1 MRINHSLGRKRGV
14 SRDLSTR
21 YNMKNVMMK
30 IKENKKTLG
39 LALVLTI
46 LIMLV
51 LVVISVLFVKKDL
64 NEYKIKNENIYMYF
78 GEEKFEFNTDVVLD
92 KDNNITSLKANNKKI
107 DLYSE
112 PVYIKNKK
120 KVIFP
125 KSMNVVFPKS
135 SFKQYKINY
144 YTVLTKDNEDYK
156 LTNKNLNYRISTSFL
171 YDGNDLYFF
180 ITKGTVSFSN
190 QSINISPMSYVNYS
204 YGNGE
209 LYIYNYDEDKV
220 YYYPRM
226 IDGDVIF
233 KNDAF
238 ELNISSDSVKNGTKN
253 KLLRKNINDLDR
265 LK

>member
-1 MRINHSLGRKRGV
+1 
-14 SRDLSTR
+14 
-21 YNMKNVMMK
+21 MKNMIIK

-39 LALVLTI
+39 LALMLTI
-46 LIMLV
+46 LIMLL
-51 LVVISVLFVKKDL
+51 LVVISLLLAQKNL
-64 NEYKIKNENIYMYF
+64 NEYKIRNENIYIYF
-78 GEEKFEFNTDVVLD
+78 GEEKFEFNSDVILD
-92 KDNNITSLKANNKKI
+92 KDNNISSLKTDNKKLN
-107 DLYSE
+107 LYSE
-112 PVYIKNKK
+112 PVYIKDKK

-156 LTNKNLNYRISTSFL
+156 LTNKNLDYRISNSFL

-180 ITKGTVSFSN
+180 ITKGTVTFSN
-190 QSINISPMSYVNYS
+190 QSIDISPMSYVNYS

-220 YYYPRM
+220 YYYPAM

-233 KNDAF
+233 KNDDF
-238 ELNISSDSVKNGTKN
+238 ELNISSDSVKSGTKN
-253 KLLRKNINDLDR
+253 KLLRKNIDDLGR

>member
-1 MRINHSLGRKRGV
+1 
-14 SRDLSTR
+14 
-21 YNMKNVMMK
+21 MKNMIIK

-39 LALVLTI
+39 LALMLTI
-46 LIMLV
+46 LIMLL
-51 LVVISVLFVKKDL
+51 LVVISLLLAKKNL
-64 NEYKIKNENIYMYF
+64 NEYKIRNENIYMYF
-78 GEEKFEFNTDVVLD
+78 GEKKFEFNSDVILD
-92 KDNNITSLKANNKKI
+92 KDNNITSLKTNNKKLN
-107 DLYSE
+107 LYSE

-156 LTNKNLNYRISTSFL
+156 LTNKNLDYRISNSFL

-180 ITKGTVSFSN
+180 ITKGTVTFSN
-190 QSINISPMSYVNYS
+190 QSIDISPMSYVNYS

-220 YYYPRM
+220 YYYPAM

-233 KNDAF
+233 KNDDF
-238 ELNISSDSVKNGTKN
+238 ELNISSDSVKSGTKN
-253 KLLRKNINDLDR
+253 KLLRKNIDDLGR

>member
-1 MRINHSLGRKRGV
+1 
-14 SRDLSTR
+14 
-21 YNMKNVMMK
+21 MKNMIMK

-39 LALVLTI
+39 LALMLTI
-46 LIMLV
+46 LIMLI
-51 LVVISVLFVKKDL
+51 LVVISLFLAKKDL
-64 NEYKIKNENIYMYF
+64 NEYKIRNEDIYMYF
-78 GEEKFEFNTDVVLD
+78 GEKKFEFNSDVILD
-92 KDNNITSLKANNKKI
+92 KDNNITSLKTDNKKLN
-107 DLYSE
+107 LYSE

-156 LTNKNLNYRISTSFL
+156 LTNKNLNYRISNSFL

-180 ITKGTVSFSN
+180 ITQGTVTFSN
-190 QSINISPMSYVNYS
+190 QSIDISPMSYVSYS

-209 LYIYNYDEDKV
+209 LYIYNYTEDKV
-220 YYYPRM
+220 YYYPAM

-233 KNDAF
+233 KNEDF
-238 ELNISSDSVKNGTKN
+238 ELNISLDSVKSSTKN
-253 KLLRKNINDLDR
+253 KLLRKNVDDLNR

>member
-1 MRINHSLGRKRGV
+1 
-14 SRDLSTR
+14 
-21 YNMKNVMMK
+21 MK

-39 LALVLTI
+39 LALMLTI
-46 LIMLV
+46 LIMLI
-51 LVVISVLFVKKDL
+51 LVVISLFLAKKDL
-64 NEYKIKNENIYMYF
+64 NEYKIRNEDIYMYF
-78 GEEKFEFNTDVVLD
+78 GEKKFEFNSDVILD
-92 KDNNITSLKANNKKI
+92 KDNNITSLKTDNKKLN
-107 DLYSE
+107 LYSE

-156 LTNKNLNYRISTSFL
+156 LTNKNLNYRISNSFL

-180 ITKGTVSFSN
+180 ITQGTVTFSN
-190 QSINISPMSYVNYS
+190 QSIDISPMSYVSYS

-209 LYIYNYDEDKV
+209 LYIYNYTEDKV
-220 YYYPRM
+220 YYYPAM

-233 KNDAF
+233 KNEDF
-238 ELNISSDSVKNGTKN
+238 ELNISLDSVKSSTKN
-253 KLLRKNINDLDR
+253 KLLRKNVDDLNR

>member
-1 MRINHSLGRKRGV
+1 
-14 SRDLSTR
+14 
-21 YNMKNVMMK
+21 MKNIITR
-30 IKENKKTLG
+30 IKENKKILG
-39 LALVLTI
+39 LALAITI

-51 LVVISVLFVKKDL
+51 LVVASVLFAKKGL
-64 NEYKIKNENIYMYF
+64 NEYKIKNENIYIYF
-78 GEEKFEFNTDVVLD
+78 GEEKFEFNSDVILD
-92 KDNNITSLKANNKKI
+92 KDNNVTSLKSNDKKLN
-107 DLYSE
+107 LYSE

-156 LTNKNLNYRISTSFL
+156 LTNKNLDYRISNSFL

-180 ITKGTVSFSN
+180 ITKGTVTFSN
-190 QSINISPMSYVNYS
+190 QSIDISPMSYVNYS

-220 YYYPRM
+220 YYYPAM

-233 KNDAF
+233 KNDDF
-238 ELNISSDSVKNGTKN
+238 ELNISSDSVKSGTKN
-253 KLLRKNINDLDR
+253 KLLRKNIDDLDR

>member
-1 MRINHSLGRKRGV
+1 
-14 SRDLSTR
+14 
-21 YNMKNVMMK
+21 MKNMIMK

-39 LALVLTI
+39 LALMLTI
-46 LIMLV
+46 LIMLI
-51 LVVISVLFVKKDL
+51 LVVISLFLAKKDL
-64 NEYKIKNENIYMYF
+64 NEYKIRNADIYMYF
-78 GEEKFEFNTDVVLD
+78 GEKKFEFNSDVILD
-92 KDNNITSLKANNKKI
+92 KDNNITSLKTDNKKLN
-107 DLYSE
+107 LYSE

-156 LTNKNLNYRISTSFL
+156 LTNKNLNYRISNSFL

-180 ITKGTVSFSN
+180 ITQGTVTFSN
-190 QSINISPMSYVNYS
+190 QSIDISPMSYVSYS

-209 LYIYNYDEDKV
+209 LYIYNYTEDKV
-220 YYYPRM
+220 YYYPAM

-233 KNDAF
+233 KNEDF
-238 ELNISSDSVKNGTKN
+238 ELNISLDSVKSSTKN
-253 KLLRKNINDLDR
+253 KLLRKNVDDLNR

>member
-1 MRINHSLGRKRGV
+1 
-14 SRDLSTR
+14 
-21 YNMKNVMMK
+21 MKNMIIK

-39 LALVLTI
+39 LALMLTV
-46 LIMLV
+46 LIMLL
-51 LVVISVLFVKKDL
+51 LVVISLFLAKKNL

-78 GEEKFEFNTDVVLD
+78 GEKKFEFNSDVILD
-92 KDNNITSLKANNKKI
+92 KNNNITSLKTDDKKLN
-107 DLYSE
+107 LYSE

-120 KVIFP
+120 KIIFP

-144 YTVLTKDNEDYK
+144 YTVLTKDDEDYK
-156 LTNKNLNYRISTSFL
+156 LTNKNLDYRISNSFL

-180 ITKGTVSFSN
+180 ITKGTVTFSN
-190 QSINISPMSYVNYS
+190 QSIDISPMSYVNYS

-220 YYYPRM
+220 YYYPAM

-233 KNDAF
+233 KNDDF
-238 ELNISSDSVKNGTKN
+238 ELNISSDSVKSGTKN
-253 KLLRKNINDLDR
+253 KLLRKNIDDLGR

>member
-1 MRINHSLGRKRGV
+1 
-14 SRDLSTR
+14 
-21 YNMKNVMMK
+21 MKNMIIK

-39 LALVLTI
+39 LALMLTV
-46 LIMLV
+46 LIMLL
-51 LVVISVLFVKKDL
+51 LVVISLFLAKKNL
-64 NEYKIKNENIYMYF
+64 NEYKIRNENIYMYF
-78 GEEKFEFNTDVVLD
+78 GEKKFEFNSDVILD
-92 KDNNITSLKANNKKI
+92 KNNNITSLKTDDKKLN
-107 DLYSE
+107 LYSE

-120 KVIFP
+120 KIIFP

-156 LTNKNLNYRISTSFL
+156 LTNKNLDYRISNSFL

-180 ITKGTVSFSN
+180 ITKGTVTFSN
-190 QSINISPMSYVNYS
+190 QSIDISPMSYVNYS

-220 YYYPRM
+220 YYYPAM

-233 KNDAF
+233 KNDDF
-238 ELNISSDSVKNGTKN
+238 ELNISSDSVKSGTKN
-253 KLLRKNINDLDR
+253 KLLRKNIDDLGR

>member
-1 MRINHSLGRKRGV
+1 
-14 SRDLSTR
+14 
-21 YNMKNVMMK
+21 MKNMIIK

-39 LALVLTI
+39 LALMLTV
-46 LIMLV
+46 LIMLL
-51 LVVISVLFVKKDL
+51 LVVISLFLAKKNL
-64 NEYKIKNENIYMYF
+64 NEYKIRNENIYIYF
-78 GEEKFEFNTDVVLD
+78 GEKKFEFNSDVILD
-92 KDNNITSLKANNKKI
+92 KNNNITSLKTDDKKLN
-107 DLYSE
+107 LYSE

-120 KVIFP
+120 KIIFP

-156 LTNKNLNYRISTSFL
+156 LTNKNLDYRISNSFL

-180 ITKGTVSFSN
+180 ITKGTVTFSN
-190 QSINISPMSYVNYS
+190 QSIDISPMSYVNYS

-220 YYYPRM
+220 YYYPAM

-233 KNDAF
+233 KNDDF
-238 ELNISSDSVKNGTKN
+238 ELNISSDSVKSGTKN
-253 KLLRKNINDLDR
+253 KLLRKNIDDLGR

>member
-1 MRINHSLGRKRGV
+1 
-14 SRDLSTR
+14 
-21 YNMKNVMMK
+21 MKNMIIK

-39 LALVLTI
+39 LALMLTV
-46 LIMLV
+46 LIMLL
-51 LVVISVLFVKKDL
+51 LVVISLFLAKKNL
-64 NEYKIKNENIYMYF
+64 NEYKIRNENIYIYF
-78 GEEKFEFNTDVVLD
+78 GEEKFEFNSDVILD
-92 KDNNITSLKANNKKI
+92 KNNNITSLKTDDKKLN
-107 DLYSE
+107 LYSE

-120 KVIFP
+120 KIIFP

-156 LTNKNLNYRISTSFL
+156 LTNKNLDYRISNSFL

-180 ITKGTVSFSN
+180 ITKGTVTFSN
-190 QSINISPMSYVNYS
+190 QSIDISPMSYVNYS

-220 YYYPRM
+220 YYYPAM

-233 KNDAF
+233 KNDDF
-238 ELNISSDSVKNGTKN
+238 ELNISSDSVKSGTKN
-253 KLLRKNINDLDR
+253 KLLRKNIDDLGR

>member
-1 MRINHSLGRKRGV
+1 
-14 SRDLSTR
+14 
-21 YNMKNVMMK
+21 MKNIITR
-30 IKENKKTLG
+30 IKENKKILG
-39 LALVLTI
+39 LALAITI

-51 LVVISVLFVKKDL
+51 LVVASVLFAKKDL
-64 NEYKIKNENIYMYF
+64 NEYKIKNENIYIYF
-78 GEEKFEFNTDVVLD
+78 GEEKFEFNSDVILD
-92 KDNNITSLKANNKKI
+92 KDNNVASLKSNDKKLN
-107 DLYSE
+107 LYSE

-156 LTNKNLNYRISTSFL
+156 LTNKNLDYRISNSFL

-180 ITKGTVSFSN
+180 ITKGIVTFSN
-190 QSINISPMSYVNYS
+190 QSIDISPMSYVNYS

-220 YYYPRM
+220 YYYPAM

-233 KNDAF
+233 KNDDF
-238 ELNISSDSVKNGTKN
+238 ELNISSDSVKSGTKN
-253 KLLRKNINDLDR
+253 KLLRKNIDDLDR

>member
-1 MRINHSLGRKRGV
+1 M
-14 SRDLSTR
+14 
-21 YNMKNVMMK
+21 
-30 IKENKKTLG
+30 
-39 LALVLTI
+39 LTI
-46 LIMLV
+46 LIMLI
-51 LVVISVLFVKKDL
+51 LVVISLLLAKKNL
-64 NEYKIKNENIYMYF
+64 NEYKIRNENIYMYF
-78 GEEKFEFNTDVVLD
+78 GEKKFEFNSDVILD
-92 KDNNITSLKANNKKI
+92 KDNNITSLKTDNKKLN
-107 DLYSE
+107 LYSE

-156 LTNKNLNYRISTSFL
+156 LTNKNLDYRISNSFL

-180 ITKGTVSFSN
+180 ITKGTVTFSN
-190 QSINISPMSYVNYS
+190 QSIDISPMSYVSYS

-209 LYIYNYDEDKV
+209 LYIYNYTEDKV
-220 YYYPRM
+220 YYYPAM

-233 KNDAF
+233 KNDDF
-238 ELNISSDSVKNGTKN
+238 ELNISSDSVKSGTKN
-253 KLLRKNINDLDR
+253 KLLRKNIDDLSR

>member
-1 MRINHSLGRKRGV
+1 
-14 SRDLSTR
+14 
-21 YNMKNVMMK
+21 MKNIITK
-30 IKENKKTLG
+30 IKENKKILG
-39 LALVLTI
+39 LALAITI

-51 LVVISVLFVKKDL
+51 LVVASVLFAKKDL
-64 NEYKIKNENIYMYF
+64 NEYKIKNENIYIYF
-78 GEEKFEFNTDVVLD
+78 GEEKFEFNSDVILD
-92 KDNNITSLKANNKKI
+92 KDNNVASLKSNDKKLN
-107 DLYSE
+107 LYSE

-156 LTNKNLNYRISTSFL
+156 LTNKNLDYRISNSFL

-180 ITKGTVSFSN
+180 ITKGTVTFSN
-190 QSINISPMSYVNYS
+190 QSIDISPMSYVNYS

-220 YYYPRM
+220 YYYPAM

-233 KNDAF
+233 KNDDF
-238 ELNISSDSVKNGTKN
+238 ELNISSDSVKSGTKN
-253 KLLRKNINDLDR
+253 KLLRKNIDDLDR

>member
-1 MRINHSLGRKRGV
+1 
-14 SRDLSTR
+14 
-21 YNMKNVMMK
+21 MKNMIIK

-39 LALVLTI
+39 LALMLTI
-46 LIMLV
+46 LIMLL
-51 LVVISVLFVKKDL
+51 LVVISLLLAKKNL
-64 NEYKIKNENIYMYF
+64 NEYKIRNENIYMYF
-78 GEEKFEFNTDVVLD
+78 GEKKFEFNSDVILD
-92 KDNNITSLKANNKKI
+92 KDNNITSLKTNNKKLN
-107 DLYSE
+107 LYSE

-156 LTNKNLNYRISTSFL
+156 LTNKNLDYRISNSFL

-180 ITKGTVSFSN
+180 ITEGTVTFSN
-190 QSINISPMSYVNYS
+190 QSIDISPMSYVNYS

-220 YYYPRM
+220 YYYPAM

-233 KNDAF
+233 KNDDF
-238 ELNISSDSVKNGTKN
+238 ELNISSDSVKSGTKN
-253 KLLRKNINDLDR
+253 KLLRKNIDDLGR

>member
-1 MRINHSLGRKRGV
+1 
-14 SRDLSTR
+14 
-21 YNMKNVMMK
+21 MKNMIIK

-39 LALVLTI
+39 LALMLTV
-46 LIMLV
+46 LIMLL
-51 LVVISVLFVKKDL
+51 LVVISLFLAKKNL
-64 NEYKIKNENIYMYF
+64 NEYKIRNENIYIYF
-78 GEEKFEFNTDVVLD
+78 GEEKFEFNSDVILD
-92 KDNNITSLKANNKKI
+92 KNNNITSLKTDDKKLN
-107 DLYSE
+107 LYSE

-120 KVIFP
+120 KIIFP

-156 LTNKNLNYRISTSFL
+156 LTNKNLDYRISNSFL

-180 ITKGTVSFSN
+180 ITKGTVTFSN
-190 QSINISPMSYVNYS
+190 QSIDISPMSYVSYS

-209 LYIYNYDEDKV
+209 LYIYNYTEDKV
-220 YYYPRM
+220 YYYPAM

-233 KNDAF
+233 KNDDF
-238 ELNISSDSVKNGTKN
+238 ELNISSDSVKSGTKN
-253 KLLRKNINDLDR
+253 KLLRKNIDDLSR